1 VDNPKTDMTHCEWCS
16 WDLYKKD
23 AVDGMHADCVWRS
36 NRRATL
42 REHLIPVLIELG
54 VTAPDRNN
62 LLTDVCLRI
71 ERGFNEI
78 AVELVKQQEKKA

>member
-1 VDNPKTDMTHCEWCS
+1 MVTDMGHCEWCS
-16 WDLYKKD
+16 WDLYLAD

-36 NRRATL
+36 NRRAVL

-54 VTAPDRNN
+54 ITAPDRNN

-71 ERGFNEI
+71 ERGFNEL
-78 AVELVKQQEKKA
+78 AVELVKQQEKTS